1 MIVNGIEIKLLYA
14 KSPSEVDYT
23 AHGISNAIVV
33 DNTGV
38 WRDSKGLSQHLQAKG
53 VSQVLLTAPGKGGI
67 ENIVFGVNC
76 EGIKPVLPSSKEV
89 PESLRIISAASCS
102 TNAVVPVLKVLD
114 EKYGI
119 VSGHI
124 ETVHSYTN
132 DQNLLDNYH
141 KKARRGRAAPIN
153 MVLTET
159 GAGSAVAKC
168 LPNLL
173 GKLTANAIRVP
184 TPNVSL
190 AILQLRLA
198 KSTSKAALNEALV
211 NESDQ
216 GKLQNQ
222 IGVVE
227 SKEVVSSDIVGDRH
241 ASVVDLLS
249 TIVKDDRCNLYCW
262 YDNEFG
268 YSCQVVRILQKMSGV
283 TLMKYPP
290 LNMGKN

>member
-1 MIVNGIEIKLLYA
+1 M
-14 KSPSEVDYT
+14 
-23 AHGISNAIVV
+23 
-33 DNTGV
+33 
-38 WRDSKGLSQHLQAKG
+38 
-53 VSQVLLTAPGKGGI
+53 SQVLLTAPGKGGI
-67 ENIVFGVNC
+67 ENVVFGVNSDC
-76 EGIKPVLPSSKEV
+76 ITPVLPSSEDIPKG
-89 PESLRIISAASCS
+89 LKIISAASCS

-119 VSGHI
+119 ISGHI

-190 AILQLRLA
+190 AILQLRLSR
-198 KSTSKAALNEALV
+198 STSKVELNEALIS
-211 NESDQ
+211 ESDH

-227 SKEVVSSDIVGDRH
+227 SEEIVSSDIVGDRH

-290 LNMGKN
+290 PRSVAE

>member
-1 MIVNGIEIKLLYA
+1 MYA
-14 KSPSEVDYT
+14 KSPSEIDYT
-23 AHGISNAIVV
+23 AYGISNAILV

-38 WRDSKGLSQHLQAKG
+38 WRDRKGLSQHLKAKG
-53 VSQVLLTAPGKGGI
+53 IGQVVLTAPGKGGI
-67 ENIVFGVNC
+67 SNIVFGVNS
-76 EGIKPVLPSSKEV
+76 EIIKPILPTTKVV
-89 PESLRIISAASCS
+89 PEALQILSAASCS

-198 KSTSKAALNEALV
+198 RSASKVELNEVLID
-211 NESDQ
+211 ESDH

-227 SKEVVSSDIVGDRH
+227 SKEIVSSDIVGDRH

-249 TIVKDDRCNLYCW
+249 TIVKDDVCNLYCW

-290 LNMGKN
+290 PSTKDE